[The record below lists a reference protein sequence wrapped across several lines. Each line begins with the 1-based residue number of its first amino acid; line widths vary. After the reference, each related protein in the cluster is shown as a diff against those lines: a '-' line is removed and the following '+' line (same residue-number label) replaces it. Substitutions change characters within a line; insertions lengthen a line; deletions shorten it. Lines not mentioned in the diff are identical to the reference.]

1 MSNLASIKNIIFDLG
16 GVILDLNYQAT
27 IDAFVEMGIK
37 DFSNLYSQKEQK
49 QIFDDFEI
57 GKINSNQFISSI
69 QSLSQNSISKD
80 EIINAWNAMLIE
92 INPEKLDYLLSLKE
106 RFRIFLLSNTNE
118 IHISKFEGVLAKKNE
133 LKKFYDCFEK
143 VHYSSRLSLRKPN
156 VDCFKTVLNI
166 NNLNASETIFIDD
179 SIQHIEGALKCGIK
193 AYLFPQNYIIQD
205 WLPDIIQ
212 PKHR

>member
-16 GVILDLNYQAT
+16 GVLLELNYQAT
-27 IDAFVEMGIK
+27 IDAFVEIGIK
-37 DFSNLYSQKEQK
+37 DFSSLYSQKGQK
-49 QIFDDFEI
+49 QIFDDFET
-57 GKINSNQFISSI
+57 GKITSNQFISSI
-69 QSLSQNSISKD
+69 QSLTHNYISKD
-80 EIINAWNAMLIE
+80 EIIIAWNAMLLE
-92 INPEKLDYLLSLKE
+92 INPKKLDYLLSIKE

-133 LKKFYDCFEK
+133 LEKFYDCFEK

-156 VDCFKTVLNI
+156 VDCFKTVLEI
-166 NNLNASETIFIDD
+166 NQLNASETIFIDD

-193 AYLFPQNYIIQD
+193 AYLFPQNYTIQD

-212 PKHR
+212 PKHH

>member
-1 MSNLASIKNIIFDLG
+1 LNTIKNIIFDLG
-16 GVILDLNYQAT
+16 GVILDINYQAT
-27 IDAFVEMGIK
+27 IDAFVKMGIK

-57 GKINSNQFISSI
+57 GKITSNQFISSI

-80 EIINAWNAMLIE
+80 KIITAWNAMLLE
-92 INPEKLDYLLSLKE
+92 INTEKLDYLLSLKE

-118 IHISKFEGVLAKKNE
+118 IHISKFEAGLVKKNE
-133 LKKFYDCFEK
+133 LKKFYNCFEK

-156 VDCFKTVLNI
+156 LDCFKKVLNI
-166 NNLNASETIFIDD
+166 NKLNASETIFIDD
-179 SIQHIEGALKCGIK
+179 SKQHIEGALKCGIK
-193 AYLFPQNYIIQD
+193 GYLFPQNYTIQD

-212 PKHR
+212 PKHH

>member
-1 MSNLASIKNIIFDLG
+1 MASIKNIIFDLG

-57 GKINSNQFISSI
+57 GKITSNQFISSI

-80 EIINAWNAMLIE
+80 KIITAWNAMLLE
-92 INPEKLDYLLSLKE
+92 INPKKLDYLLSIKE

-118 IHISKFEGVLAKKNE
+118 IHISKFEAGLAKKNE
-133 LKKFYDCFEK
+133 LKKFYTCFEK

-156 VDCFKTVLNI
+156 VDCFKTVLEI

-179 SIQHIEGALKCGIK
+179 SIQHIEGAKNCGIK
-193 AYLFPQNYIIQD
+193 GYLFPQNYTIQD

-212 PKHR
+212 PKLH

>member
-16 GVILDLNYQAT
+16 GVLLELNYQAT
-27 IDAFVEMGIK
+27 IDAFVEIGIK
-37 DFSNLYSQKEQK
+37 DFSSLYSQKEQK
-49 QIFDDFEI
+49 QIFDDFET
-57 GKINSNQFISSI
+57 GKITSNQFISSI
-69 QSLSQNSISKD
+69 QSLTHNYISKD
-80 EIINAWNAMLIE
+80 EIIIAWNAMLLD
-92 INPEKLDYLLSLKE
+92 INPKKLDYLLSIKE

-156 VDCFKTVLNI
+156 VDCFKTVLEI
-166 NNLNASETIFIDD
+166 NQLNASETIFIDD
-179 SIQHIEGALKCGIK
+179 SIQHVEGALKCGIK
-193 AYLFPQNYIIQD
+193 AYLFPQNYTIQD

-212 PKHR
+212 PKHH

>member
-1 MSNLASIKNIIFDLG
+1 MNTIKNIIFDLG
-16 GVILDLNYQAT
+16 GVILDINYQAT

-57 GKINSNQFISSI
+57 GKITSNQFISSI

-80 EIINAWNAMLIE
+80 KIITAWNAMLLE
-92 INPEKLDYLLSLKE
+92 INTEKLDYLLSLKE

-118 IHISKFEGVLAKKNE
+118 IHISKFEAGLVKKNE
-133 LKKFYDCFEK
+133 LKKFYNCFEK

-156 VDCFKTVLNI
+156 LDCFKKVLNI
-166 NNLNASETIFIDD
+166 NKLNASETIFIDD
-179 SIQHIEGALKCGIK
+179 SKQHVEGALKCGIK
-193 AYLFPQNYIIQD
+193 GYLFPQNYTIQD

-212 PKHR
+212 PKHH

>member
-27 IDAFVEMGIK
+27 IDAFVEIGIK
-37 DFSNLYSQKEQK
+37 DFSSLYSQKEQK

-69 QSLSQNSISKD
+69 QSLTQNYISKD
-80 EIINAWNAMLIE
+80 EIIAAWNAMLLE
-92 INPEKLDYLLSLKE
+92 INTKKLDYLLSIKE

-156 VDCFKTVLNI
+156 VDCFKTVLEI

-179 SIQHIEGALKCGIK
+179 SIQHIEGAKNCGIK
-193 AYLFPQNYIIQD
+193 GYLFPQNYTIQD

-212 PKHR
+212 PKHH

>member
-1 MSNLASIKNIIFDLG
+1 MNTIKNIIFDLG
-16 GVILDLNYQAT
+16 GVILDINYQAT
-27 IDAFVEMGIK
+27 IDAFVKMGIK

-57 GKINSNQFISSI
+57 GKITSNQFISSI

-80 EIINAWNAMLIE
+80 KIITAWNAMLLE
-92 INPEKLDYLLSLKE
+92 INTEKLDYLLSLKE

-118 IHISKFEGVLAKKNE
+118 IHISKFEAGLVKKNE
-133 LKKFYDCFEK
+133 LKKFYNCFEK

-156 VDCFKTVLNI
+156 LDCFKKVLNI
-166 NNLNASETIFIDD
+166 NKLNASETIFIDD
-179 SIQHIEGALKCGIK
+179 SKQHVEGALKCGIK
-193 AYLFPQNYIIQD
+193 GYLFPQNYTIQD

-212 PKHR
+212 PKHH